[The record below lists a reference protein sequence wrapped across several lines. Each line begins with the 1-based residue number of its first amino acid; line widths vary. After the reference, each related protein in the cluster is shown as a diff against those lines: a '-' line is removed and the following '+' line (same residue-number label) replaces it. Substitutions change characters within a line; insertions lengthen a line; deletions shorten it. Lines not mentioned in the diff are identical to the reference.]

1 MTVRRGGLGG
11 GLEALIPTGATDG
24 ESSFAHLSLDDVEPN
39 PNQPRA
45 TFDDEALSNL
55 AASIREVG
63 VLQPIVVTRVG
74 DRYQLIAGER
84 RLRACRR
91 AGLTEIPA
99 VVRTVDDLSS
109 LTQALIENVQRQDL
123 SPLEEAAAYHQLL
136 EDHGL
141 THDEIGTRVGKSR
154 ATITNS
160 LRLMALSPV
169 LQGMLERRELSA
181 GHARALLGVD
191 DQKYAEHI
199 AKRAVDE
206 GWSVRQVEEAA
217 RARRGQD
224 VEGQEPA
231 QVREVRPVEI
241 IELENRLTDQLG
253 SRVKIQYRNK
263 KGTIELGFASL
274 DDLERLYRRFFSR

>member
-1 MTVRRGGLGG
+1 MTVRRGGLGR

-263 KGTIELGFASL
+263 KGTIEIGFASL